1 MGVGSENRWDV
12 AGMAE
17 AYMDAGMVKEHRVLD
32 RQVGKACM
40 VAGKGAEVGCMM
52 EKGQGV
58 EV

>member
-1 MGVGSENRWDV
+1 MGVGSDGRWDV

-17 AYMDAGMVKEHRVLD
+17 AYMAAGMVEEHRVLD
-32 RQVGKACM
+32 RQVWKTCM

-52 EKGQGV
+52 EKGKGV